1 TKATANDRDGR
12 VKKER
17 YLASQGYYYYSIKPL
32 YSSIPCRVCGLKR
45 SDLVFTQHGI
55 GSRNERVLKAIVDM
69 KGINKEKKA
78 SAVNNRFDP
87 NQSSK
92 RRFRRGPD
100 PIHNKS

>member
-1 TKATANDRDGR
+1 MICSRQR
-12 VKKER
+12 VVMF
-17 YLASQGYYYYSIKPL
+17 LIFFGLLTIQ
-32 YSSIPCRVCGLKR
+32 PCRVCGLKR

-55 GSRNERVLKAIVDM
+55 GSRNQRVLKAVVDM
-69 KGINKEKKA
+69 KGINTEKKA

>member
-1 TKATANDRDGR
+1 
-12 VKKER
+12 
-17 YLASQGYYYYSIKPL
+17 
-32 YSSIPCRVCGLKR
+32 
-45 SDLVFTQHGI
+45 
-55 GSRNERVLKAIVDM
+55 M
-69 KGINKEKKA
+69 KGINTEKKA

>member
-1 TKATANDRDGR
+1 MVRFDQSKRPGWPNVFFGR
-12 VKKER
+12 QKQLQMIEME
-17 YLASQGYYYYSIKPL
+17 G
-32 YSSIPCRVCGLKR
+32 VCGLKR
-45 SDLVFTQHGI
+45 SDLVFTQHEI
-55 GSRNERVLKAIVDM
+55 GSKNGRVLKAVVDM
-69 KGINKEKKA
+69 KGINTEKKA